1 VALATGDAGAARAHY
16 DEALVLALDVRAE
29 VGPSL
34 PVDAR
39 IALTHLRLA
48 EVAAGPAAAEEH
60 LMRAAQYAHASRAPA
75 VIAAARAAAAPVAAG
90 R

>member
-1 VALATGDAGAARAHY
+1 MALATGHAETARAEY
-16 DEALVLALDVRAE
+16 EQALALALHVRGQ

-48 EVAAGPAAAEEH
+48 GVAAGPAAAHEH
-60 LMRAAQYAHASRAPA
+60 VTRAVHYAHASRAPA
-75 VIAAARAAAAPVAAG
+75 VIAATEAAAAPVAAG